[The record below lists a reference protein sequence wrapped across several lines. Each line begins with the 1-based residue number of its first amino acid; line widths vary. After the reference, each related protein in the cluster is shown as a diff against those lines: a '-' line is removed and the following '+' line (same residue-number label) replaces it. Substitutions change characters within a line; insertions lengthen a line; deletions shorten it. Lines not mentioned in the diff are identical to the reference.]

1 MQRCGL
7 AVAAGFAVLLGPA
20 LALAGQAVPIGTQGV
35 LEVDYVLEGKH
46 ASKNNT
52 DSIEWTVE
60 RVLKAVYRM
69 RAGELTMAGMSDAA
83 QRETLS
89 AGSAAVAAQG
99 EKALADNPDF
109 MAQLQKGAEAC
120 GEDEACLTAL
130 AMKMANQ
137 PGAKSMGA
145 AAAGV
150 GQSAKNL
157 VAANPPR
164 FQTWIVGPEDS
175 AKSRAEASDAESLKR
190 VVYDPICVKT
200 KNICTTTRTRQGKQ
214 TYPALGEAAPG
225 IPLPTV
231 EIDTVG
237 DRISVLLAPPLVQM
251 AVQESVVETPEL
263 QSGEAGTRKT
273 SVAFTSS
280 TSNDVWEK
288 LHLVGLPYPGGSGG
302 AHGEKVITLPGI
314 DDYQAPLK
322 LTVRWRFH
330 QS

>member
-7 AVAAGFAVLLGPA
+7 AVAAGFAVFLGPA
-20 LALAGQAVPIGTQGV
+20 MALAGQAVPMGTQGV

-46 ASKNNT
+46 ASKNGT

-69 RAGELTMAGMSDAA
+69 RAGALTMAGMSDAS
-83 QRETLS
+83 QRDAL
-89 AGSAAVAAQG
+89 VASSTSLQAQG
-99 EKALADNPDF
+99 EAALTDNADI
-109 MAQLQKGAEAC
+109 MAPLQQGVEAC

-137 PGAKSMGA
+137 PGMQSLGVA
-145 AAAGV
+145 ATGL
-150 GQSAKNL
+150 GQSANTM

-164 FQTWIVGPEDS
+164 FQVWIVGPEET
-175 AKSRAEASDAESLKR
+175 AKSRAEASYAESLKQ

-200 KNICTTTRTRQGKQ
+200 KNICTSTRTRQGKQ

-231 EIDTVG
+231 EIDTIG
-237 DRISVLLAPPLVQM
+237 DRISVLLAPPLVQT
-251 AVQESVVETPEL
+251 AVQESVVETPEM
-263 QSGEAGTRKT
+263 QTGQAGTRKT
-273 SVAFTSS
+273 DVAFTSG
-280 TSNDVWEK
+280 TSNDVWDQ
-288 LHLVGLPYPGGSGG
+288 LHLIGLPYPGASGG
-302 AHGEKVITLPGI
+302 ARGEKVITLPGI
-314 DDYQAPLK
+314 DDYRAPLK
-322 LTVRWRFH
+322 LTVRWRFR